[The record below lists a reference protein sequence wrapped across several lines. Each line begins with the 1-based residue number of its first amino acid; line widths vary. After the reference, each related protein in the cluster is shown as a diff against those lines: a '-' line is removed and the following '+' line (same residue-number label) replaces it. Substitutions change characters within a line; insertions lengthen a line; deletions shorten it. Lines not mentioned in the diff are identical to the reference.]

1 MRYVDREDAGRALA
15 GPIAAALDEAGVTSK
30 PLVLGIPR
38 GGVAVAAPVAR
49 HLGAELNVALAR
61 KVGAP
66 GNPELALGAVGEKG
80 ETVLIE
86 DVITGLGVPA
96 EELESAIGIAQR
108 ELERRLEVYRRAKP
122 APEIAGR
129 VVVVV
134 DDGVAT
140 GATFRATLDT
150 IRHQDPSLLVGAVPV
165 GPVDTT
171 SALAR
176 IADIFVCLQ
185 RPRWF
190 RAVGEWYDDFG
201 QVGEDEVVELLGRS

>member
-15 GPIAAALDEAGVTSK
+15 GPIAAALGEAGVTSK

-38 GGVAVAAPVAR
+38 GGVAVAAPLANQ
-49 HLGAELNVALAR
+49 LGAELNVVLAR

-66 GNPELALGAVGEKG
+66 GNPELALGAVGERG

-86 DVITGLGVPA
+86 DVISGLGVGA
-96 EELESAIGIAQR
+96 EVLQTAIEEAQR
-108 ELERRLEVYRRAKP
+108 ELERRLAVYRRARP

-140 GATFRATLDT
+140 GATFRATLET
-150 IRHQDPSLLVGAVPV
+150 VRHLDPSLLVGAVPV
-165 GPVDTT
+165 GPVETT

-176 IADIFVCLQ
+176 IADIFVCPQ
-185 RPRWF
+185 RPRRF
-190 RAVGEWYDDFG
+190 RAVSEWYDRFD
-201 QVGEDEVVELLGRS
+201 QVSEEQVVELLRSG